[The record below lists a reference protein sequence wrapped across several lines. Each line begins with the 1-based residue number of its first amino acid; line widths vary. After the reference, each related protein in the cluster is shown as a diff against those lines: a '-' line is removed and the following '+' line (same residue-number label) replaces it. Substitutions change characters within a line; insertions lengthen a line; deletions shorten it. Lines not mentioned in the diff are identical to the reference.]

1 LDLKRRMRDGRHGL
15 WLRLARLGNEDAF
28 RRLYGE
34 LYDPVAGYIAART
47 GNVHDAEDLTS
58 AVFHGF
64 LERLD
69 RFEAGKGSVM
79 TWILAMARNAVID
92 HHRRLDAHGS
102 ARRGAVPVEELAE
115 VLAADQRDTNQWDTL
130 GSLIRNEDLRQVRQ
144 LLRREPDDVREMFA
158 LRFGQGLRV
167 REVAAVMNLGE
178 AAVKQRFART
188 LRKIRQELL
197 TEEPEPKGGPECMI
211 AD

>member
-1 LDLKRRMRDGRHGL
+1 
-15 WLRLARLGNEDAF
+15 
-28 RRLYGE
+28 
-34 LYDPVAGYIAART
+34 
-47 GNVHDAEDLTS
+47 
-58 AVFHGF
+58 
-64 LERLD
+64 
-69 RFEAGKGSVM
+69 
-79 TWILAMARNAVID
+79 
-92 HHRRLDAHGS
+92 LDAHGS
-102 ARRGAVPVEELAE
+102 ARKSPVPVEELAE
-115 VLAADQRDTNQWDTL
+115 VLAADQKDPL

-188 LRKIRQELL
+188 LKKIRQELL
-197 TEEPEPKGGPECMI
+197 AEEPEPKGGPECMI

>member
-1 LDLKRRMRDGRHGL
+1 MDLKRRTRDGRHVL

-47 GNVHDAEDLTS
+47 NNVHDAEDLTS
-58 AVFHGF
+58 AVFHKF

-102 ARRGAVPVEELAE
+102 ARKGPVPVEELAE
-115 VLAADQRDTNQWDTL
+115 VLAADQRDTL
-130 GSLIRNEDLRQVRQ
+130 GSLVRNEDLRQVRQ

-167 REVAAVMNLGE
+167 REVAAVMKLGE

-197 TEEPEPKGGPECMI
+197 AEEPERKGGPECMI